1 LWKSL
6 KNGGRIEAIL
16 SVFLKDR
23 EHMFHTTYQREKLG
37 EPNPEPSMQA
47 RCREEPSGIPEKE
60 RNQVSI

>member
-1 LWKSL
+1 VEELEK
-6 KNGGRIEAIL
+6 RVQIEAIW

-23 EHMFHTTYQREKLG
+23 EHIFHTTYQREKLG

-47 RCREEPSGIPEKE
+47 RCKEESSGIPEKE